1 MELIEGEPLSALLA
15 RAGRLGL
22 ERSLDIVAQAALA
35 VGAAHR
41 VGLVHR
47 DISRATCSC
56 AVTGGE
62 GEATFECAL
71 PPAASGSVP
80 PTPGRSRAGACTWST
95 GWPAAGGSWFELRH
109 DPPRPGA

>member
-71 PPAASGSVP
+71 PPAVLV
-80 PTPGRSRAGACTWST
+80 RAA
-95 GWPAAGGSWFELRH
+95 
-109 DPPRPGA
+109 PRPAQAGRLAARVLLDRHLRRVPSRLATTT